1 MYAIIKTGNKQYR
14 VSPKDIFEVE
24 SLSKKTGASVTLT
37 DVLVVGDGEKIHFG
51 APKVK
56 NASVVCEVLGEP
68 RGRKVIA
75 FKFRR
80 REHYRKIRGHRQQ
93 FTRLQ
98 VKEIV
103 LKGE

>member
-1 MYAIIKTGNKQYR
+1 MYAIVKTGNKQYR

-24 SLSKKTGASVTLT
+24 SLSKKEGASVTLS
-37 DVLVVGDGEKIHFG
+37 DVLLVGDGDKIHFG
-51 APKVK
+51 TPKVK
-56 NASVVCEVLGEP
+56 NASVVCEVLGEG
-68 RGRKVIA
+68 RGPKIIA

-80 REHYRKIRGHRQQ
+80 TESYRKKRGHRQG
-93 FTRLQ
+93 FTRLK